1 MKRAIMIALVL
12 LGAGLVAG
20 AALGGCATTTKDG
33 ATSLS
38 AVAEKVRKGEID
50 VGKAYG
56 MAPDRRFHKIH
67 TEVVALECAT
77 CHADKMPAS
86 AEAFMVPPAV
96 DVSAESPAP
105 IDRRA
110 CLGCHLAGPG
120 RNVYGSRTP

>member
-12 LGAGLVAG
+12 LGAGVIAG
-20 AALGGCATTTKDG
+20 AVLGGCATATKDS
-33 ATSLS
+33 ATSFS

-67 TEVVALECAT
+67 SEVVALECAT
-77 CHADKMPAS
+77 CHADKVPAS
-86 AEAFMVPPAV
+86 AEAFMVRPAV

-105 IDRRA
+105 VDRRA
-110 CLGCHLAGPG
+110 CLGCHLSGPG
-120 RNVYGSRTP
+120 RNVYGSRAP